1 MQLQNIDSMASKYDL
16 IVVGAGALGTFHAYH
31 AAAAGKK
38 VLLVEKDQRPVNAT
52 VRNFGMVIA
61 SGMAGKW
68 FDYGVYGTELYKSIQ
83 QKFDVSVRNN
93 GSVYI
98 ASDDDEQQ
106 LIHELKARY
115 DAIGYASELLS
126 KEQILSKYPAL
137 KASYCREAL
146 YFPQEVSVEPN
157 LFIHKIHAFMLSS
170 LPTLEM
176 KKATVVTDCSVS
188 GSGVVVTTA
197 GGEKLLAEHVVV
209 ASGHEF
215 KLLFPGLFQEQ
226 NLSVSK
232 LQMLRTKPL
241 PSLQMP
247 GNIGTGLSIR
257 RYEAFT
263 SCPGFADIETP
274 EHLQEL
280 ESYGIHILLKQ
291 AIDGTVIIGDSH
303 EYARIGAEENLGY
316 ELNQHINNLMLKEAS
331 RIVDFDTTN
340 LSESWAGY
348 YGLHDEEEIFEHTID
363 DRIFIAVG
371 IGGKGMTCS
380 AGFAQE
386 NINRIF
392 NQ

>member
-1 MQLQNIDSMASKYDL
+1 MVSKYDL
-16 IVVGAGALGTFHAYH
+16 IVVGAGALGTFHAFH

-38 VLLVEKDQRPVNAT
+38 VLLLEKDQRPVNAT

-61 SGMAGKW
+61 SGMSGKW
-68 FDYGVYGTELYKSIQ
+68 FDYGVYGTGLYKSIQ
-83 QKFDVSVRNN
+83 KRFDVSVRNN

-106 LIHELKARY
+106 LLHELKATY
-115 DAIGYASELLS
+115 DTKGYEAQLLS
-126 KEQILSKYPAL
+126 QTQLLAKYPAM

-157 LFIHKIHAFMLSS
+157 LFIHKVHEYMLSS
-170 LPTLEM
+170 FPNLEL
-176 KKATVVTDCSVS
+176 KRATVVTDCSVS
-188 GSGVVVTTA
+188 GNGVAVTIA
-197 GGEKLLAEHVVV
+197 GGERLLAERAVI

-215 KLLFPGLFQEQ
+215 KLLFPVLFKEQ
-226 NLSVSK
+226 KLSVSK

-241 PSLQMP
+241 PALAMP

-263 SCPGFADIETP
+263 ECPGFANMKTP
-274 EHLQEL
+274 DHLLEL

-303 EYARIGAEENLGY
+303 EYAKIGEEENLGY
-316 ELNQHINNLMLKEAS
+316 QLNQHINDLMLKEAS
-331 RIVDFDTTN
+331 RIANFDMTD

-348 YGLHDEEEIFEHTID
+348 YGLHDKEEIFEHTIED
-363 DRIFIAVG
+363 KIFITVG

-380 AGFAQE
+380 AGYAQE
-386 NINRIF
+386 SISKIF

>member
-1 MQLQNIDSMASKYDL
+1 MAFKYDL

-61 SGMAGKW
+61 SGMSGKW

-83 QKFDVSVRNN
+83 QRFDISVRNN

-106 LIHELKARY
+106 LIHELKDKY
-115 DAIGYASELLS
+115 DTNGYESQLLS
-126 KEQILSKYPAL
+126 QKQLLAKYPSL

-157 LFIHKIHAFMLSS
+157 LFIHKVHAYMLFTFSNF
-170 LPTLEM
+170 EM
-176 KKATVVTDCSVS
+176 KNATVVTDCFVS
-188 GSGVVVTTA
+188 GSDVIVTTA
-197 GGEKLLAEHVVV
+197 GGERLSAERAII

-215 KLLFPGLFQEQ
+215 KILFPGLFQNQ

-241 PSLQMP
+241 PGVAMA
-247 GNIGTGLSIR
+247 GNIATGLSIR

-263 SCPGFADIETP
+263 ECAGFAQMKTP
-274 EHLQEL
+274 DHLLEL

-291 AIDGTVIIGDSH
+291 AVDGTIIIGDSH
-303 EYARIGAEENLGY
+303 EYEKIGSEENLGY
-316 ELNQHINNLMLKEAS
+316 QLSQHINDLMLKEAV
-331 RIVDFDTTN
+331 RIADFDMSN

-348 YGLHDEEEIFEHTID
+348 YGLHDEKEIFEHTIENK
-363 DRIFIAVG
+363 IFIAVG

-380 AGFAQE
+380 AGYAKE
-386 NINRIF
+386 NISKIF
-392 NQ
+392 DK

>member
-1 MQLQNIDSMASKYDL
+1 MASKYDL

-38 VLLVEKDQRPVNAT
+38 VLLLEKDQRPVNAT

-68 FDYGVYGTELYKSIQ
+68 FDYGVYGTALYKSIQ
-83 QKFDVSVRNN
+83 QRFDVSVRNN

-106 LIHELKARY
+106 LIHELKAAY
-115 DAIGYASELLS
+115 DTKGYESQLLS
-126 KEQILSKYPAL
+126 QSQLLAKYPSL

-157 LFIHKIHAFMLSS
+157 LFIHRIHQYMLYSF
-170 LPTLEM
+170 PGLEM
-176 KKATVVTDCSVS
+176 RRATVVTECSVS
-188 GSGVVVTTA
+188 GDNVLVTLA
-197 GGEKLLAEHVVV
+197 GGERLSAERVVV

-215 KLLFPGLFQEQ
+215 KILFPELFKEQ
-226 NLSVSK
+226 DLSVSK

-241 PSLQMP
+241 PSLALP

-263 SCPGFADIETP
+263 ECAGFANMKTP
-274 EHLQEL
+274 DHLLEL

-291 AIDGTVIIGDSH
+291 AVDGTVIIGDSH
-303 EYARIGAEENLGY
+303 EYAKIGEEENLGY
-316 ELNQHINNLMLKEAS
+316 ELNQHINQLMLKEAS
-331 RIVDFDTTN
+331 RIADFDMTN
-340 LSESWAGY
+340 LSETWAGY
-348 YGLHDEEEIFEHTID
+348 YGLHDKEEIFEHTIED
-363 DRIFIAVG
+363 KIFITVG

-380 AGFAQE
+380 AGYAQE
-386 NINRIF
+386 NIRKVF

>member
-1 MQLQNIDSMASKYDL
+1 MVSKYDL
-16 IVVGAGALGTFHAYH
+16 IVVGAGALGTFHAFH
-31 AAAAGKK
+31 AAAAGKR

-61 SGMAGKW
+61 SGMSGKW

-83 QKFDVSVRNN
+83 QRFDVSVRNN

-106 LIHELKARY
+106 LLHELKATY
-115 DAIGYASELLS
+115 DTKGYKAELLS
-126 KEQILSKYPAL
+126 QTQLLAKYPAM

-146 YFPQEVSVEPN
+146 YFPEEVSVEPN
-157 LFIHKIHAFMLSS
+157 LFIHKVHEYMLSS
-170 LPTLEM
+170 FTNFEM
-176 KKATVVTDCSVS
+176 KRATVVTDCSVS
-188 GSGVVVTTA
+188 GSDVAVTIA
-197 GGEKLLAEHVVV
+197 CGERLLAERAII

-215 KLLFPGLFQEQ
+215 RLLFPALFKEQ
-226 NLSVSK
+226 KLSVSK

-241 PSLQMP
+241 PGLAMA

-263 SCPGFADIETP
+263 ECPGFANMKTP
-274 EHLQEL
+274 DHLLEL

-303 EYARIGAEENLGY
+303 EYAKIGEEENLGY
-316 ELNQHINNLMLKEAS
+316 QLNQHINDLMLKEAS
-331 RIVDFDTTN
+331 RIADFDMTN

-348 YGLHDEEEIFEHTID
+348 YGLHDKEEIFEHAIED
-363 DRIFIAVG
+363 KIFITVG

-380 AGFAQE
+380 AGYAQE
-386 NINRIF
+386 NISKIF

>member
-1 MQLQNIDSMASKYDL
+1 MVTKYDL
-16 IVVGAGALGTFHAYH
+16 IVVGAGALGTFHAFH
-31 AAAAGKK
+31 AAAAGKR
-38 VLLVEKDQRPVNAT
+38 VLLLEKDHRPVNAT

-61 SGMAGKW
+61 SGMSGKW
-68 FDYGVYGTELYKSIQ
+68 FDYGVYGTGLYNSIQ
-83 QKFDVSVRNN
+83 QRFDVSVRNN

-98 ASDDDEQQ
+98 ASDHDEQQ
-106 LIHELKARY
+106 LLHELKATY
-115 DAIGYASELLS
+115 DTKGYEAELLS
-126 KEQILSKYPAL
+126 QTQLLAKYPAM

-157 LFIHKIHAFMLSS
+157 LFIHKVHEYMLSS
-170 LPTLEM
+170 FSNLEM
-176 KKATVVTDCSVS
+176 KRATVVTDCSVS
-188 GSGVVVTTA
+188 GNDVAVTIA
-197 GGEKLLAEHVVV
+197 GGERLLAERAVI

-215 KLLFPGLFQEQ
+215 KLLFPELFKEQ
-226 NLSVSK
+226 KLSVSK

-241 PSLQMP
+241 PALAMA

-263 SCPGFADIETP
+263 ECPGFANMKTP
-274 EHLQEL
+274 DHLLEL

-303 EYARIGAEENLGY
+303 EYAKIEEEENLGY
-316 ELNQHINNLMLKEAS
+316 QLNQHINDLMLREVS
-331 RIVDFDTTN
+331 RIADFDMTS

-348 YGLHDEEEIFEHTID
+348 YGLHDKEEIFEHAIED
-363 DRIFIAVG
+363 KIFITVG

-380 AGFAQE
+380 AGYAQE
-386 NINRIF
+386 NISKIF

>member
-1 MQLQNIDSMASKYDL
+1 MSNKYDL
-16 IVVGAGALGTFHAYH
+16 IVVGSGALGTFHAFH
-31 AAAAGKK
+31 AAQAGMK
-38 VLLVEKDQRPVNAT
+38 VLLLEKDQRPVNAT

-61 SGMAGKW
+61 SGMAGRW
-68 FDYGVYGTELYKSIQ
+68 FDYGVYGTDLYKSIQ

-115 DAIGYASELLS
+115 DTNGYESELLS
-126 KEQILSKYPAL
+126 QQQLLAKYPVL

-157 LFIHKIHAFMLSS
+157 LFIHRVHQYIENSF
-170 LPTLEM
+170 PTLRIRRST
-176 KKATVVTDCSVS
+176 AVIDCAISGDGVTI
-188 GSGVVVTTA
+188 TLA
-197 GGEKLLAEHVVV
+197 GGERISAERAVI

-215 KLLFPGLFQEQ
+215 KLLFPTLFSEQ
-226 NLSVSK
+226 KLSVSK
-232 LQMLRTKPL
+232 LQILRTKPNSGIAL
-241 PSLQMP
+241 A
-247 GNIGTGLSIR
+247 GNIATGLSIR

-263 SCPGFADIETP
+263 SCEGFADMKTP

-291 AIDGTVIIGDSH
+291 AIDGTIIIGDSH
-303 EYARIGAEENLGY
+303 EYQRIGEEENLGY
-316 ELNQHINNLMLKEAS
+316 ELNQHINELMLKEAS
-331 RIVDFDTTN
+331 RIADFDMTN

-348 YGLHDEEEIFEHTID
+348 YGLHDEEEIFEHNIENK
-363 DRIFIAVG
+363 IFVAVG

-380 AGFAQE
+380 AGYARE
-386 NINRIF
+386 NIRKIF